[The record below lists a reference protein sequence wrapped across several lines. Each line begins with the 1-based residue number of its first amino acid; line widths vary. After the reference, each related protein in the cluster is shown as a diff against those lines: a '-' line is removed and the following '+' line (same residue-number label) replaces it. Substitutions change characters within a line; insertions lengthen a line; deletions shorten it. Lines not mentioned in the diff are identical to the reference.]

1 MPQLLLEILSEEI
14 PARMQAKAEADL
26 VKALMDGLSAA
37 GLLPEGIKGFSGPR
51 RLVAVVEGLPVKS
64 ADVVED
70 VIGPKEGA
78 PDAAKALADRLAK
91 QYNLR
96 WEPLSKFARANALK

>member
-26 VKALMDGLSAA
+26 VKALMDGLTAA
-37 GLLPEGIKGFSGPR
+37 GLIPEGIKGFSGPR

-64 ADVVED
+64 ADVVEE
-70 VIGPKEGA
+70 VL
-78 PDAAKALADRLAK
+78 AAAAVAA
-91 QYNLR
+91 
-96 WEPLSKFARANALK
+96 ARPRTSSHPAHEQPSWIRQL

>member
-26 VKALMDGLSAA
+26 VKALMDGLTAA
-37 GLLPEGIKGFSGPR
+37 GLIPEGIKGFSGPR

-78 PDAAKALADRLAK
+78 PQPDIVAAFSSAALMEAAAFSLAGEMP
-91 QYNLR
+91 N
-96 WEPLSKFARANALK
+96 W

>member
-1 MPQLLLEILSEEI
+1 MELTE
-14 PARMQAKAEADL
+14 KDYAEAFG
-26 VKALMDGLSAA
+26 VE
-37 GLLPEGIKGFSGPR
+37 LPEDP
-51 RLVAVVEGLPVKS
+51 AEP
-64 ADVVED
+64 ED
-70 VIGPKEGA
+70 VGDTEPQEGA

>member
-26 VKALMDGLSAA
+26 VKALMDGLTAA
-37 GLLPEGIKGFSGPR
+37 GLIPEGIKGFSGPR

-78 PDAAKALADRLAK
+78 PQPAIDGFLRKAGLTSLA
-91 QYNLR
+91 Q
-96 WEPLSKFARANALK
+96 ALFCTGEFSTID